1 MATSKKQA
9 SAKATPP
16 PEKER
21 RKRRTMSQSDTIEF
35 WTDED
40 FFVSQRKIYL
50 GSIQTDAES
59 NESNVDAAMSKKFE
73 KAMTV
78 LEYFD
83 KKSPITIILNTYGGD
98 YYHGLAIYDRIMD
111 SPCFVTIQGTGPIMS
126 MGAIILQAGDKRL
139 LTRNATLMLHYGTS
153 GHDGHMLNEERA
165 AQENT
170 RLRLLAEEIF
180 LGQMQKKDP
189 SITLEKVRDLLR
201 FDSFFDPNKAIRL
214 GLADG
219 LTPRTKHRKAKTTP
233 PPQPAPQTP
242 SS

>member
-9 SAKATPP
+9 GTKASPP

-21 RKRRTMSQSDTIEF
+21 RKRRTMSQNDMLSY
-35 WTDED
+35 WTEQG
-40 FFVSQRKIYL
+40 FLIAARKIYL
-50 GSIQTDAES
+50 GSITTDVEGSES
-59 NESNVDAAMSKKFE
+59 SVDAAMAKKFE
-73 KAMTV
+73 IAMTA

-83 KKSPITIILNTYGGD
+83 PRSPITVIMNTYGGD

-153 GHDGHMLNEERA
+153 GHDGHMIDVERSS
-165 AQENT
+165 QESA
-170 RLRLLAEEIF
+170 RLRQNVDEIF
-180 LGQMQKKDP
+180 LNQMQKKDP

-201 FDSFFDPNKAIRL
+201 FDSYLDANRAIRL

-219 LTPRTKHRKAKTTP
+219 LTPRTKHKKAKAA

-242 SS
+242 ST